1 MAGDGVMMMMRA
13 RGSQSG
19 HLFVGVFPAF
29 SFFEAGRG
37 QRRARRKGRTGKG
50 GYIWGYSTAC

>member
-37 QRRARRKGRTGKG
+37 QEGTEERQNGQRGLYLGV
-50 GYIWGYSTAC
+50 